1 MNSVF
6 KFFVFIILAVVAVY
20 FYGTNSMKKKQLEQ
34 EYKAA
39 LQAAATYKVQIP
51 DVPPLEELDLPDDV
65 VVRLHK
71 SLHSRNVEEA
81 GKAMDLLWKVQ
92 DPDVLPVMNKHLA
105 AKRDTC
111 WSDCSNITPMKI
123 KVLEIVERDI
133 SQINFELLCKAITD
147 RDKEVRMRALTAL
160 KKFRTDDAVEVMNKL
175 MSDRDSEIRTA
186 AIEGVMEI
194 KNGIKDIRNAQIMMV
209 EKEYKKKM
217 FFKERISPEAI
228 METLN

>member
-6 KFFVFIILAVVAVY
+6 KLFVFIILAVVAVY

-39 LQAAATYKVQIP
+39 LHAAATYKVQIP
-51 DVPPLEELDLPDDV
+51 DVPPVEDLGLPDDV
-65 VVRLHK
+65 MVRLHK

-92 DPDVLPVMNKHLA
+92 DPEVIPVMNKKLA
-105 AKRDTC
+105 AKRDNC
-111 WSDCSNITPMKI
+111 WSDCANITPMKM
-123 KVLEIVERDI
+123 KVLEIVERDV
-133 SQINFELLCKAITD
+133 SQINFEFLCKAIHD
-147 RDKEVRMRALTAL
+147 RNKEVRMRAVTAL
-160 KKFRTDDAVEVMNKL
+160 TKYLTDDAVDAMNKL
-175 MSDRDSEIRTA
+175 MNDSDPEVRTA
-186 AIEGVMEI
+186 AIEGVMNI
-194 KNGIKDIRNAQIMMV
+194 KNGIKDMRNAQIMAV